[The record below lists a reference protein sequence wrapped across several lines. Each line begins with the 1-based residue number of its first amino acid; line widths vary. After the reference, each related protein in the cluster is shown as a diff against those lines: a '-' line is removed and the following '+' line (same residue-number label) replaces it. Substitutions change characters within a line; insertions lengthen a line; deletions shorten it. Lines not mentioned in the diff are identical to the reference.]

1 MPPAVAVVAV
11 VDAPA
16 VVAAPVHV
24 HMYLFWK
31 KVSPTSDKGGVP
43 KSRRRCGQFTF

>member
-1 MPPAVAVVAV
+1 MPPAVAAVV

-16 VVAAPVHV
+16 VVAAAVHV

-31 KVSPTSDKGGVP
+31 KVSPTSDKGGVS
-43 KSRRRCGQFTF
+43 KSRRRCGQSTF